1 MISKLDLSGAQNFS
15 LFKLVGFNRL
25 LPTFIPENNVLIEN
39 MSRHAPSIED
49 AGYTFWQGSQEE
61 LALERAKRKREQTS
75 GTRRRRARREHPQ
88 QSGGQSGR
96 SQPREPRAAAADDA
110 DDEHLESDSAVS
122 EESLKSSDN
131 VCKIDM
137 DHARLVAVEADSMSG
152 DGAGSDHGSESRDLY
167 TPTSPAESDH
177 GGCGGYDGGDDGGD
191 NGGCG
196 GLTPSGDRFAL
207 PPAVLED
214 DQWSLISLNS
224 DQRRDI
230 DEMSSADL
238 SESGHTA
245 KTESVHSEAFSD
257 EQAPPSKKARDDF
270 KWKRPSGEDRDPRLR
285 MMFGSFRLKNLI
297 KSGSL
302 AGMLC
307 ECSRHLDEGDSN
319 TCARSIMVGK
329 MELSDEDMIRALK
342 RWAVWG
348 LQFDAEPMCKT
359 KHYKMAPRSFL
370 YKELGQDLKA
380 RIAPKLADVDLNA
393 GDLDD
398 L

>member
-1 MISKLDLSGAQNFS
+1 MGPAAGVLAASTLSNQGVKAGDVS
-15 LFKLVGFNRL
+15 LGSLGL
-25 LPTFIPENNVLIEN
+25 LLLMMLI
-39 MSRHAPSIED
+39 
-49 AGYTFWQGSQEE
+49 
-61 LALERAKRKREQTS
+61 
-75 GTRRRRARREHPQ
+75 
-88 QSGGQSGR
+88 
-96 SQPREPRAAAADDA
+96 
-110 DDEHLESDSAVS
+110 ESDSAVS

-257 EQAPPSKKARDDF
+257 EQAPPSKKARDGF

-285 MMFGSFRLKNLI
+285 MMFGSFRLNNLI

-359 KHYKMAPRSFL
+359 KHYKMAPRSFFIQGVGSGL
-370 YKELGQDLKA
+370 ESAYRSKACRCGLERRGSGLFVDPIRGLWTTLAPSQSFLPGPFLGA
-380 RIAPKLADVDLNA
+380 VGGR
-393 GDLDD
+393 
-398 L
+398 